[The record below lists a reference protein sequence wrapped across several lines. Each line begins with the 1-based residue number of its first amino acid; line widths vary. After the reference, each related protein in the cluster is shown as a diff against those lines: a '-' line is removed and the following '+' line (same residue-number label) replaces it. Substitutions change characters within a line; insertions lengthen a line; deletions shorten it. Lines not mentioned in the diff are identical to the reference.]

1 MSRTFSLAE
10 VNALIP
16 ELEATCARLDRLEG
30 ELGAR
35 ANELERIGHPVLA
48 PPAALARA
56 AAAPLAAQAERRVA
70 LRDEVRREVDELHA
84 ALAARGAV
92 WLDVESR
99 AIGFPAQVAGAPA
112 LLAWRPGLAAV
123 AHFVTRE
130 DPERWRPIAP

>member
-10 VNALIP
+10 VNALLP

-35 ANELERIGHPVLA
+35 ANELERIGHAALA

-56 AAAPLAAQAERRVA
+56 AAQPLAGQTERRVA

-99 AIGFPAQVAGAPA
+99 AIGFPATVAGARV
-112 LLAWRPGLAAV
+112 LLAWRPGLDAV
-123 AHFVTRE
+123 AHFVTPD
-130 DPERWRPIAP
+130 DPERWRPLAR

>member
-35 ANELERIGHPVLA
+35 ANELERIGHPALA

-56 AAAPLAAQAERRVA
+56 AAAPLATQADRRVA

-92 WLDVESR
+92 WLDVEAR
-99 AIGFPAQVAGAPA
+99 AIGFPAHVAGALA
-112 LLAWRPGLAAV
+112 FLAWRPGMNAI
-123 AHFVTRE
+123 AHFVTT
-130 DPERWRPIAP
+130 DAPERWRPLAQ